1 MVKPPSVQ
9 QLQEDLN
16 QLLRLRWHWWRTWL
30 TYERHQRGMTHP
42 TTDGMERFLQQSAPE
57 PPPSHVDTELRGEF
71 ESLVQQRFL
80 QACEQAR
87 AEGQPEPARSESE
100 RAVIEEL
107 WKNLFTSPATVWVRG
122 AAMTYDREADRDA
135 VLNVSSH
142 ARETHAKISPV
153 QRMALIGGV
162 GMLALV
168 IFGLVWWVVGA
179 SSLGVTPSS
188 PLGVPDVRVAERAIG
203 RQLVAIEG
211 PANPIVRDTAH
222 PLRLCSNDTEAPP
235 TITMTWIGYQR
246 LPFRAV
252 YLPATSGEP
261 DLILSACDAPT
272 TSTPYRLHQW
282 TFLSER
288 DDLVADMEWAV
299 DQDLVTWKIITERSW
314 ENVTMMFP
322 DATSISPNT
331 TTASETTRTWIFA
344 IPRDRLIAGT
354 KVAVWG
360 RDTTGTMVRQN
371 LEIPDMT
378 DDALIGAWEPP
389 IARVVQPTIGPP
401 VLEITIVSPTTMVLP
416 PSAIVLQTS
425 TMTLPAL
432 TSPVTLNAGKP
443 TTITIP
449 LHESIQAIRIGTVWE
464 WPLRELVTEGS

>member
-1 MVKPPSVQ
+1 MVKSPSVQ

-42 TTDGMERFLQQSAPE
+42 ATDGMERFLQQNAPE

-71 ESLVQQRFL
+71 EALVQQRFL

-107 WKNLFTSPATVWVRG
+107 WKGLFTSPATVWVRG

-142 ARETHAKISPV
+142 SPQSGATMSTA

-162 GMLALV
+162 GMLVLV
-168 IFGLVWWVVGA
+168 ILGLVWWVVG
-179 SSLGVTPSS
+179 SSSAGLTTSSTPGVS
-188 PLGVPDVRVAERAIG
+188 DVRVADRSIG
-203 RQLVAIEG
+203 RQLVTIEG
-211 PANPIVRDTAH
+211 PTNPMVRDTAH
-222 PLRLCSNDTEAPP
+222 PLRLCSNDTESPP

-252 YLPATSGEP
+252 YLPAESGEP
-261 DLILSACDAPT
+261 DLILSECDAPT

-282 TFLSER
+282 SFLSER
-288 DDLVADMEWAV
+288 DDLVADMEWTIE
-299 DQDLVTWKIITERSW
+299 QDLVTWKLITERSW

-322 DATSISPNT
+322 DATSISPNSVT
-331 TTASETTRTWIFA
+331 EHDTTRTWIFA
-344 IPRDRLIAGT
+344 IPRNRLIAGT
-354 KVAVWG
+354 EVAVWG
-360 RDTTGTMVRQN
+360 RDPTGTMVRQN
-371 LEIPDMT
+371 LAIPDMT

-389 IARVVQPTIGPP
+389 IARVIQPTVGPL
-401 VLEITIVSPTTMVLP
+401 VLEITIVSPTTMSLS
-416 PSAIVLQTS
+416 PSAIVLQTP
-425 TMTLPAL
+425 TMTVPAL
-432 TSPVTLNAGKP
+432 TSPVTLVAGKP
-443 TTITIP
+443 TTITVP
-449 LHESIQAIRIGTVWE
+449 LHESVQTIRIGTVWE
-464 WPLRELVTEGS
+464 WPLRELVTEES